1 MNPTKSEKEENDEI
15 LLDRMYLTL
24 SPFDIILWSYGI
36 PDFKEISKNK
46 ESHCEDACWTCF
58 SNEAICK

>member
-24 SPFDIILWSYGI
+24 SPFDIIL
-36 PDFKEISKNK
+36 
-46 ESHCEDACWTCF
+46 
-58 SNEAICK
+58 